1 MKFIFKLNNKVKRV
15 LCKYKINNYPVKA
28 DTVWKRI
35 KDSDYEVSDS
45 GLVRNIHFNRLVNG
59 HVNIYGYRIFT
70 LIINSKPVVIS
81 AHRLV
86 AYLFCENPN
95 PDIYNVVNHKNEEK
109 LDNRAA
115 NLEWCTQS
123 YNHDYGN
130 ALIKQANSHSRA
142 LVLVKDNKKIIAK
155 NSPCLADYFKTTNT
169 GFADYIKKKKTY
181 YGYTVRY
188 VYPKEKELLGENP
201 LVIIV

>member
-45 GLVRNIHFNRLVNG
+45 GLVRNIHFNRLING
-59 HVNIYGYRIFT
+59 HINIYGYRIFT
-70 LIINSKPVVIS
+70 LRINSKPVVIS

-95 PDIYNVVNHKNEEK
+95 PNIYNVVNHKNEEK
-109 LDNRAA
+109 LDNRAV
-115 NLEWCTQS
+115 NLEWCTQP

-142 LVLVKDNKKIIAK
+142 LVLIKDNKKIIAK
-155 NSPCLADYFKTTNT
+155 NSPCLADYLKLLILVLPIISKRKRLTMVIQL
-169 GFADYIKKKKTY
+169 DMPILKKKNF
-181 YGYTVRY
+181 
-188 VYPKEKELLGENP
+188 LGKIP
-201 LVIIV
+201 L